1 MIRKFS
7 RLLEVPA
14 TDPEDA
20 RRRKLL
26 NILLSGMGLIVAV
39 TVVLT
44 LFVGILRVIGGPEE
58 FVPIYTIGG
67 TLLMAIV
74 GLYAINRYYSGVLS
88 SVLFLI
94 LLTIAFAFSD
104 VPKEV
109 AAGRTLF
116 AFTLPIIM
124 SSVLLRPISSF
135 IFASLCSLVVS
146 FVAFSIGDIPNVP
159 AIMGFYMV
167 ALVSWLSARSLENAL
182 NELVQINQE
191 LDKRVYDRTQ
201 ALSAALAL
209 AHAEAGRS
217 QAILQGIA
225 DGVVVFDTSDKAIMV
240 NPAMEPLVGRQSSE
254 ILGMSL
260 QQWLS
265 QSDLVQRDRELIQRS
280 FQDLTGTVDG
290 KNKIQW
296 AKKTLAISV
305 APVRIASGE
314 TIGKVAVFHDFTRE
328 AEVDRMKSDF
338 VAMVSHEL
346 RTPLNSILGYAD
358 MLREGVYGKLEV
370 RQVGIVERVM
380 ANTNK
385 LLTIVNDL
393 LDQAQIEAGRLSF
406 HNRHFQPSELV
417 DNVKSVMDGLVQ
429 SKNLK
434 LNVSVADTMPSL
446 LFGDPQRLN
455 QILVNLT
462 NNAVKF
468 TDQGTISVRIY
479 LVDAEHW
486 AMEVSD
492 TGTGIAPE
500 AQRYIFEPFRQ
511 VDMEVTRRPGGIGLG
526 LSIVKRLTN
535 MMQGEICLSSQV
547 GVGST
552 FTVILPF
559 KVNQKETQKDE

>member
-67 TLLMAIV
+67 TLLLAIV